1 MSDELYEHI
10 RELAK
15 FKLEFI
21 DENDNYYKMD
31 SYIKSIDGG
40 CMLISPPENQEQ
52 EKIINIPENAEVNL
66 IFPMDKGV
74 LIAQCTVLGKELGP
88 QPGIQISFPH
98 NTRVLER
105 REFIRVPIKLRVEII
120 YFSDQSYLEK
130 NSFFA
135 ITKNLSANGMAFY
148 HKEPIEDY
156 YDLRAKI
163 YLNDENPKPI
173 ELQHELV
180 YSQKVKIKNELIFL
194 TATTFT
200 SLSEPDSARI
210 VKECFKYQVRHKKIK
225 NY

>member
-1 MSDELYEHI
+1 MSEEIYEHI

-21 DENDNYYKMD
+21 DENDDYYKTD
-31 SYIKSIDGG
+31 SYIKSIEDDHL
-40 CMLISPPENQEQ
+40 LISPPQILKEN
-52 EKIINIPENAEVNL
+52 KNIPVNAEVNM
-66 IFPMDKGV
+66 IFPLNNGV
-74 LIAQCTVLGKELGP
+74 LVAQCTVLDRELGAKS
-88 QPGIQISFPH
+88 GIKLSFPH
-98 NTRVLER
+98 NTKVLER

-120 YFSDQSYLEK
+120 YYTDPSSVEK
-130 NSFFA
+130 KVFFA

-148 HKEPIEDY
+148 HKEPIENFY
-156 YDLRAKI
+156 EIKTKI
-163 YLNDENPKPI
+163 YLSDDDPKPI
-173 ELQHELV
+173 ETSQEPI
-180 YSQKVKIKNELIFL
+180 YTQKVKIKDELVYL